1 MIELLLVFSILINI
15 VLWLYCRF
23 LIQNLNNLVESAKD
37 MSVMFMG
44 FKDHVEGLHETEMFY
59 GDASLQNLIEH
70 SKFVLEEIEN
80 NSEIISLFE
89 LPEKE
94 ENATE
99 EKKEE

>member
-1 MIELLLVFSILINI
+1 
-15 VLWLYCRF
+15 
-23 LIQNLNNLVESAKD
+23 
-37 MSVMFMG
+37 
-44 FKDHVEGLHETEMFY
+44 MFY

-94 ENATE
+94 EDATE